1 MQIEADSIVTFH
13 YTLKDEAGVELENNR
28 SEEPQA
34 CLMGRRNIL
43 VGLEEAMRGKSAG
56 DTLLVTLPPEKAYGK
71 RREDAQHRVP
81 IKHLTKASK
90 KIVVGQIVHL
100 NTKDGS
106 RSARVLK
113 VGRFN
118 IDVDANHPF
127 AGQTLSFD
135 IDIVDVRP
143 ASRDE
148 LAHGHAHGA
157 GGHHH

>member
-13 YTLKDEAGVELENNR
+13 YTLTDEAGLELETNHT
-28 SEEPQA
+28 EEPQA

-43 VGLEEAMRGKSAG
+43 AGLEEAMLGKSVG
-56 DTLLVTLPPEKAYGK
+56 ETLQVTLPPQRAYGK
-71 RREDAQHRVP
+71 RQENAQHRVP
-81 IKHLTKASK
+81 IKHLIKAPK
-90 KIVVGQIVHL
+90 KIIAGQIVHL
-100 NTKDGS
+100 NTKDGT
-106 RSARVLK
+106 RNARVIK

-118 IDVDANHPF
+118 IDVDSNHPF
-127 AGQTLSFD
+127 AGQTLTFV
-135 IDIVDVRP
+135 IDIVDVRS

>member
-1 MQIEADSIVTFH
+1 MQIGADSIVTFH
-13 YTLKDEAGVELENNR
+13 YTLKDESGVELENNR
-28 SEEPQA
+28 NEEPQA

-43 VGLEEAMRGKSAG
+43 VGLEEAMQGKSVG
-56 DTLLVTLPPEKAYGK
+56 DTLQVTLPPAKAYGK
-71 RREDAQHRVP
+71 RQENAQHRVP
-81 IKHLTKASK
+81 IKHLIKAPK
-90 KIVVGQIVHL
+90 KILVGQIVHL
-100 NTKDGS
+100 NTKEGT
-106 RSARVLK
+106 RNARVIK

-118 IDVDANHPF
+118 IDVDSNHPF

-135 IDIVDVRP
+135 IDIVDVRL